1 MSDQRLEGERFCRCP
16 ALSEL
21 FWLLWSM
28 SWPQKIQDSVSALTV
43 AISDEANGAGASRPL
58 GVLRSS
64 AFPQDAG
71 VPLWSSESPE
81 SRFFFFL
88 LL

>member
-1 MSDQRLEGERFCRCP
+1 MSDQRLDGERVCRCP

-21 FWLLWSM
+21 FCVWSM

-43 AISDEANGAGASRPL
+43 AIRDEADGAGASRPL